1 MAPSY
6 KLSYFNGRGR
16 AEIIRWIFAAA
27 NVEYEDHRWEFKD
40 WPQWK
45 PKMPLGFAPVLFI
58 DERPLSQSGCITRYV
73 ANAFGM
79 MGDSHISAAVCDM
92 IFETVKEMSNKL
104 PRSEKDPEAKAAGMK
119 KCYEESVMPA
129 LVKLEARYQAQKKS
143 DKHLVG
149 TKLTLAD
156 IAVAY
161 YMSSMNKD
169 ECGPEYLKQVPGLV
183 GVMNATLELPEIKKW
198 IATRPDTQF

>member
-27 NVEYEDHRWEFKD
+27 DVKYEDHRWEFAD

-58 DERPLSQSGCITRYV
+58 DGRPLSQSGCIVRYC

-79 MGDSHISAAVCDM
+79 MGDSHLSAAMCDM
-92 IFETVKEMSNKL
+92 VFETVKEISNKL
-104 PRSEKDPEAKAAGMK
+104 PRSEKDPEEKAKKMK
-119 KCYEESVMPA
+119 ETYESVMPA
-129 LVKLEARYQAQKKS
+129 LKSLEAKHQEEKS
-143 DKHLVG
+143 CAEHFVG
-149 TKLTLAD
+149 NKMTLAD
-156 IAVAY
+156 IAIAY
-161 YMSSMNKD
+161 YLSRCKD
-169 ECGPEYLKQVPGLV
+169 DVDGPAALAQLPGLSA
-183 GVMNATLELPEIKKW
+183 VMEATLANAAIKNW
-198 IATRPDTQF
+198 IANRPDTPF